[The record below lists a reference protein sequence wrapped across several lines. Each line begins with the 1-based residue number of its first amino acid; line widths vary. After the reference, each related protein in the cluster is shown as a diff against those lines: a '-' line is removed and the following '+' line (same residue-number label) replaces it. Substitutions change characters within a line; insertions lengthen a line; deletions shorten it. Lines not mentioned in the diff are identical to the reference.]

1 MNLYGESHQFKM
13 SNLNKIYC
21 FRASYEASIDLDIN
35 NLPDWLSVAI
45 NWQGYRISTL
55 PWIANVARLLGNL
68 NIEDHPTSWKS
79 YLESLGFR
87 NVTPISC
94 EDFHEDTLYC

>member
-1 MNLYGESHQFKM
+1 M
-13 SNLNKIYC
+13 SNLSKIYC